1 MAGLSFEINV
11 EQEKLDKFISSL
23 EKLKKTIA
31 SIPSG
36 TNEFKQIDAQIGAL
50 ERKIEKSIKK
60 IAEMQKNI
68 GKSVSPTSGGPSLPP
83 VSDEEYRRLIEALKE
98 VVGERAN
105 NIQSMINEE
114 TAIKI
119 LQRELTVIAQKER
132 EAGKLSEGQAKRRVQ
147 VVNSIQ
153 EHKQALS
160 SLRQVVNNDIKLQQA
175 AETSMESMS
184 QSLGKMRLAY
194 RKLDETTRE
203 SQFGKDLLR
212 NIQTTDAKLKEL
224 DAAIGNYQRNVGNY
238 ASSWNG
244 LQYQMQMVARELPNF
259 AINPQIGILS
269 LTNNIPYLVDELNK
283 ARTAYKAYTAAV
295 KAGETDLKAVPSV
308 GKQVLSSLL
317 NWQTA
322 IVAGIT
328 LITAY
333 RKEISEWVGSL
344 FKAKKSNENL
354 KTAILELNGQFQ
366 SEITILNN
374 LFASLK
380 KAKEGTEE
388 YNNAKLA
395 IQSKYGDILTN
406 LDSEKRLLKDIEGAQ
421 RGITAAIKETVSE
434 RLKESFLS
442 KAGEES
448 GKEQADALLTIR
460 DRIIK
465 DLGDDAG
472 QKLYESVKEALLT
485 YSGKD
490 EKGLFYSNIVKQM
503 KDAGVKSDAFGYWG
517 EITDAYLKYTK
528 AYNSLNQSIKDA
540 EDIYSNKSKETNV
553 FADINK
559 EIDETSEK
567 IKQLEKEII
576 DIRSGKN
583 KPKGVSALKA
593 ISTRE
598 EEINRL
604 KSNLS
609 SLTGERKNN
618 TDNYNAILS
627 QQEKVK
633 DLLAKQARDRIRY
646 EEDMY
651 DEIEQIRINALND
664 GYKRT
669 IAQMELNHEKEL
681 RAIDREKEDLLQKR
695 RDEAKAVFNARQ
707 EELAK
712 ADKRYRK
719 QTFDE
724 ETVSLSDEENTMFD
738 EKYKAQLDVQA
749 KDTKDVWESML
760 KNYQD
765 YDAKRAA
772 IDKKYNEDVQSLQA
786 EREKAE
792 KAGNA
797 ATVVQIDRAIA
808 EAGKKRKED
817 LSAVTLEE
825 FKTDIDWATL
835 FGNLD
840 VLSSS
845 SLDNLR
851 NKLKEFIEA
860 AASKLTPQD
869 LKTLS
874 DAMTNIDLTL
884 ADKSPYDVLK
894 TSLKDYKGAT
904 QETAKAQERLNKLQ
918 KEGKG
923 GTEEY
928 KAATKELTD
937 AERKRSESLK
947 TMSQAT
953 NNIGEKGQQVVQ
965 AGSDITDMLTSLGV
979 SVPESISGALDGM
992 GQVMSAMASVDLMK
1006 PMSILTGI
1014 TGTLAGLGKTI
1025 GSLFGGKGDKALK
1038 DTQRLEQVTNRIAE
1052 TEKVINSF
1060 IEKRIDLIKD
1070 ATLAEQKSLAT
1081 TTKQAIDNQKAYYEQ
1096 LFQGLRGNWI
1106 LAKKGKNNNL
1116 TAEDLGLNSIKD
1128 LADFLGSTRLNDL
1141 LQNQGFSLRDADKW
1155 YELVN
1160 SLDNLLNREKEL
1172 EETTSQGLIGI
1183 TFDEAKSAL
1192 DDFVRDSNT
1201 KLSDVADNFED
1212 HMRNAMLNMVKQNY
1226 LNKALE
1232 KWYGDVEKAL
1242 SDGSLDET
1250 ETANLKQAY
1259 ENAYTGA
1266 KNMYDAALKAAGIS
1280 ASGSSYT
1287 QEASKRGFA
1296 AMSQD
1301 SADELN
1307 GRFTALQIAGE
1318 SIQQSNSEQV
1328 AAMAQIVTE
1337 MRSMRETVF
1346 QNFRTNEESLQMI
1359 ANIYLETQGIN
1370 ENTSLM
1376 SKSLVS
1382 ISKDIAEVKKNTN
1395 GLARR

>member
-1 MAGLSFEINV
+1 MNL
-11 EQEKLDKFISSL
+11 
-23 EKLKKTIA
+23 
-31 SIPSG
+31 
-36 TNEFKQIDAQIGAL
+36 
-50 ERKIEKSIKK
+50 IK
-60 IAEMQKNI
+60 
-68 GKSVSPTSGGPSLPP
+68 P
-83 VSDEEYRRLIEALKE
+83 V
-98 VVGERAN
+98 
-105 NIQSMINEE
+105 Q
-114 TAIKI
+114 
-119 LQRELTVIAQKER
+119 
-132 EAGKLSEGQAKRRVQ
+132 
-147 VVNSIQ
+147 
-153 EHKQALS
+153 
-160 SLRQVVNNDIKLQQA
+160 
-175 AETSMESMS
+175 
-184 QSLGKMRLAY
+184 
-194 RKLDETTRE
+194 
-203 SQFGKDLLR
+203 
-212 NIQTTDAKLKEL
+212 
-224 DAAIGNYQRNVGNY
+224 
-238 ASSWNG
+238 
-244 LQYQMQMVARELPNF
+244 P
-259 AINPQIGILS
+259 
-269 LTNNIPYLVDELNK
+269 
-283 ARTAYKAYTAAV
+283 KAYTAAV

-344 FKAKKSNENL
+344 FKAKNATVDLLSAENQMALARRNAMESSARERTQLDLLYNKLKDVTLSSKERNAVATEWVKKYPQYSNVLDGEKVSLSNL
-354 KTAILELNGQFQ
+354 ELAYSALRKEIVSTAIARSYMDKIADLGIKQEKEQIKLRNQELTVSQKEENVRKA
-366 SEITILNN
+366 EIALRKAENN
-374 LFASLK
+374 TNEGLFGKDIYLSKRKEDLQD
-380 KAKEGTEE
+380 AKEDLEKQKNI
-388 YNNAKLA
+388 YN
-395 IQSKYGDILTN
+395 
-406 LDSEKRLLKDIEGAQ
+406 
-421 RGITAAIKETVSE
+421 
-434 RLKESFLS
+434 
-442 KAGEES
+442 
-448 GKEQADALLTIR
+448 
-460 DRIIK
+460 
-465 DLGDDAG
+465 
-472 QKLYESVKEALLT
+472 
-485 YSGKD
+485 
-490 EKGLFYSNIVKQM
+490 
-503 KDAGVKSDAFGYWG
+503 
-517 EITDAYLKYTK
+517 
-528 AYNSLNQSIKDA
+528 
-540 EDIYSNKSKETNV
+540 
-553 FADINK
+553 DINK
-559 EIDETSEK
+559 NVEEYSRQIQVIENHIDAASLFPQPEKGTQEYWQQQVQIATTSIGEIKSEYLK
-567 IKQLEKEII
+567 
-576 DIRSGKN
+576 
-583 KPKGVSALKA
+583 ALKA
-593 ISTRE
+593 GTTTGIPGAVVKQYQDALKLKTEAEKELLAYNFKST
-598 EEINRL
+598 NGG
-604 KSNLS
+604 S
-609 SLTGERKNN
+609 
-618 TDNYNAILS
+618 YNAILS

-664 GYKRT
+664 GYNKA

-712 ADKRYRK
+712 ADKKYRK

-724 ETVSLSDEENTMFD
+724 DTVSLSDEENTMFD

-792 KAGNA
+792 KAGNT
-797 ATVVQIDRAIA
+797 ATVAQIDRAIA

-817 LSAVTLEE
+817 LSAITLEE

-904 QETAKAQERLNKLQ
+904 QEAAKAQERLNKLQ

-937 AERKRSESLK
+937 AERKRSESLR
-947 TMSQAT
+947 TMTQAT

-1128 LADFLGSTRLNDL
+1128 LADFLDSTRLNDL
-1141 LQNQGFSLRDADKW
+1141 FQNQGFSLRDADKW

-1172 EETTSQGLIGI
+1172 EEKTAQGLIGI
-1183 TFDEAKSAL
+1183 TFDDAKSAL
-1192 DDFVRDSNT
+1192 DEFVMDSNT

-1226 LNKALE
+1226 LNKELE
-1232 KWYGDVEKAL
+1232 KWYDDVGKAL

-1318 SIQQSNSEQV
+1318 NIQQSNSEQV